1 MIQKGVIFVSLFI
14 KIRKKQKVLKQTQS
28 MDILFD
34 DTSSKKKGKK
44 SGLFAAKNA
53 GFAKSKEKKPV
64 LNLFGD
70 GDLFDKPKKEKN
82 KSINDLFQLSN
93 EDEKNHI
100 SDKKENQKETPKKDP
115 EAEVNAF
122 LSEHPE
128 IEPFIHIQ
136 PFTELGLTEDEI
148 HQKISTAA
156 TEGFVRVKQCSPLI
170 VSTTEQVE
178 KSYAKINKK
187 YPNRNIPPGC
197 SFRRKGLYALQY
209 TLRVKR
215 NNLIKKNL
223 DKISDCILF
232 IGNLVNIFATSKIDK
247 ELKIM
252 IPQIESAITKFP
264 ETDEK
269 YNKLTRLIK
278 LVDKFVQEPEQI
290 DCSFNQINTI
300 VSKMFNPTAGYFP
313 DLGYAEHLFN
323 LSLNQFSTEEKQLL
337 EKRIKVS
344 LGHPNAIGKAILTES
359 NEYAKHFGIDPN
371 SSLQVIFILFTR
383 YFFSQLYIT
392 NISQNLLKADNTEF
406 ISRVNQLRNFSPIG
420 FGFSGN
426 FLPEHLKPMAL
437 KIFPKDN
444 PYKEAIGYF
453 ELLQFQICPIDF
465 CKVVHDA
472 LKMIQAVASEI
483 SFQIKT
489 KANGGKVYA
498 KSDHLLCLDDLFDIS
513 LIVLLLAAPVNL
525 ASMVEQFEPFIQSL
539 EMTAE
544 LEFAFTNISAMV
556 RHILELDIE
565 KFEQEAKKR
574 SDQDLEIDP
583 LRILA

>member
-1 MIQKGVIFVSLFI
+1 
-14 KIRKKQKVLKQTQS
+14 

-44 SGLFAAKNA
+44 SNLFATKNA

-70 GDLFDKPKKEKN
+70 GDLFDKPKKEKT
-82 KSINDLFQLSN
+82 KSIGDLFQLSN
-93 EDEKNHI
+93 EDEKNPKTEEI
-100 SDKKENQKETPKKDP
+100 QQKENQKDTKKDP
-115 EAEVNAF
+115 IQEVQAF
-122 LSEHPE
+122 ISEHPE
-128 IEPFIHIQ
+128 IEPFIRIQ
-136 PFTELGLTEDEI
+136 PFTELGFTEEQM
-148 HQKISTAA
+148 HQKISASA
-156 TEGFVRVKQCSPLI
+156 SEAFVRVQQCSPLI
-170 VSTTEQVE
+170 VSTTDKIE
-178 KSYAKINKK
+178 KSLQKINKK

-197 SFRRKGLYALQY
+197 SFKRKGLYALQY

-215 NNLIKKNL
+215 INLIKKNL

-247 ELKIM
+247 ELKIL
-252 IPQIESAITKFP
+252 IPQIESAITKFT

-278 LVDKFVQEPEQI
+278 VIDKLLQEPEQI
-290 DCSFNQINTI
+290 DCSFNKINTM
-300 VSKMFNPTAGYFP
+300 VAKMFNPTAGYFP
-313 DLGYAEHLFN
+313 DLGYAEQLFN
-323 LSLNQFSTEEKQLL
+323 LSLNQFSQEEKQLL

-344 LGHPNAIGKAILTES
+344 LDHPNAIGKAILTES

-383 YFFSQLYIT
+383 YFFSKLYT
-392 NISQNLLKADNTEF
+392 TSISQNLLKADNTEF
-406 ISRVNQLRNFSPIG
+406 ISRVNQLRKFSPIG

-437 KIFPKDN
+437 KIFPTDN

-453 ELLQFQICPIDF
+453 KLLQFQICPIDF

-472 LKMIQAVASEI
+472 LKMIQAVASDI